1 MSKFKVSLSN
11 FLKKCVVKRPVS
23 RNKSYFYIFSLF
35 NAIRQQKPQFE
46 NEAEKFSRYW
56 VRKTIPDIISEADK
70 LYDDDR
76 CMEVYEL
83 LNRLRFMQEVDI
95 LWRLAR
101 VLYKMS
107 NKVEVPADVRWE
119 MTEEAYMLL
128 KMALATGQLTTVF
141 T

>member
-1 MSKFKVSLSN
+1 
-11 FLKKCVVKRPVS
+11 
-23 RNKSYFYIFSLF
+23 
-35 NAIRQQKPQFE
+35 
-46 NEAEKFSRYW
+46 
-56 VRKTIPDIISEADK
+56 
-70 LYDDDR
+70 
-76 CMEVYEL
+76 MEVYEL

-128 KMALATGQLTTVF
+128 KMALETGQLTTIF